1 MSPSVHSV
9 PFLHFTKLDY
19 TCPAPYIGSIQTMKF
34 SAMSPIPLAKRLS
47 LRRGMKLLRPHR
59 ARSPIPED
67 MKVVSRVPG
76 PEELERV
83 RHILF
88 PAGDYTDITDEE
100 IASVIPNC
108 PNLEVVQLS
117 GIEDIS
123 DRTIAILAAAATK
136 LRGLDLGGCSRITN
150 EGVLELAAKCTTLE
164 WIRLS
169 GVLGVTDS
177 AISALVKSCPRLSEL
192 ELDSCQ
198 GLTAMSIRDIW
209 TFTRKLRRL
218 KLTRC
223 KQLTAHAFP
232 ALVDE
237 NTLVPYWQSTPG
249 DEKDSLAGST
259 TFFPPLILSP
269 ANSPDNLRVLD
280 LGYCTKITDDA
291 MAGIVSNAT
300 KIQTLTISGCAHLT
314 DKTMDSICTLGENL
328 EVLSMAHV
336 SKVTDIGVVRL
347 VRACSRLR
355 SVDVNFCS
363 NLGDLAVLE
372 LATLPLLRRLSLVR
386 LRKLTDNAVFFL
398 AEHTPTLERLH
409 LSHCDGLSLDSMHH
423 VIRKLPELVHLSAT
437 GIPALTRPGVE
448 RFSERPPHDS
458 PPDNQEL
465 FRVFTNE
472 KIGLLRAFLDKEMER
487 QREAETRNIIFVPRA
502 DDAKE
507 LY

>member
-1 MSPSVHSV
+1 
-9 PFLHFTKLDY
+9 
-19 TCPAPYIGSIQTMKF
+19 
-34 SAMSPIPLAKRLS
+34 
-47 LRRGMKLLRPHR
+47 MKLLRPRH

-88 PAGDYTDITDEE
+88 PAGDYTDIIDEE

-117 GIEDIS
+117 GIEDTS
-123 DRTIAILAAAATK
+123 DRTIAILAATATK
-136 LRGLDLGGCSRITN
+136 LRGLDLGGCSRITD

-249 DEKDSLAGST
+249 GEKDSLAGST
-259 TFFPPLILSP
+259 TFFPPLILPP
-269 ANSPDNLRVLD
+269 AYSPDNLRVLD
-280 LGYCTKITDDA
+280 LGYCTKITDGA
-291 MAGIVSNAT
+291 MAGIISNAT

-328 EVLSMAHV
+328 EALSMAHV
-336 SKVTDIGVVRL
+336 SKVTDNGVVRL
-347 VRACSRLR
+347 VRACTRLR
-355 SVDVNFCS
+355 SVDVNCESSIMIPKINVGAYSITYFCSVVCS

-372 LATLPLLRRLSLVR
+372 LATLPSLRRLSLVQ

-398 AEHTPTLERLH
+398 AEHTLTLERLH
-409 LSHCDGLSLDSMHH
+409 LSHCDGLSLDSIHH

-448 RFSERPPHDS
+448 RFSERPPHVS
-458 PPDNQEL
+458 VSAPHMS
-465 FRVFTNE
+465 RNE
-472 KIGLLRAFLDKEMER
+472 
-487 QREAETRNIIFVPRA
+487 
-502 DDAKE
+502 
-507 LY
+507 

>member
-1 MSPSVHSV
+1 MSPGVHSV
-9 PFLHFTKLDY
+9 PLLRFTKLDY
-19 TCPAPYIGSIQTMKF
+19 TSPSPYIGLITTMKF

-47 LRRGMKLLRPHR
+47 FRRGMRLLRPHHP
-59 ARSPIPED
+59 RSPIPED

-88 PAGDYTDITDEE
+88 PTGDYTDITDEE
-100 IASVIPNC
+100 IASVIPHC
-108 PNLEVVQLS
+108 VNLEVVQLS
-117 GIEDIS
+117 GIEDTS
-123 DRTIAILAAAATK
+123 DRTIAILAATATK
-136 LRGLDLGGCSRITN
+136 LRGLDLGGCNAITDK
-150 EGVLELAAKCTTLE
+150 GVLELAAKCTTLE

-169 GVLGVTDS
+169 GVSSVTDS

-192 ELDSCQ
+192 ELDACQ
-198 GLTAMSIRDIW
+198 GLTATSIRDIW

-237 NTLVPYWQSTPG
+237 NTSVPYWQSTG
-249 DEKDSLAGST
+249 LDEKDSVAGST
-259 TFFPPLILSP
+259 ALLPPLILPP

-291 MAGIVSNAT
+291 IAGIVSNAT

-328 EVLSMAHV
+328 EVLTMAHV
-336 SKVTDIGVVRL
+336 SKITDTGVVRL
-347 VRACSRLR
+347 VRACTRLR
-355 SVDVNFCS
+355 SVDLNCESPIMIPNVNVDADDFASATVCS
-363 NLGDLAVLE
+363 DLGDLAVLE
-372 LATLPLLRRLSLVR
+372 LATLPSLRRLSLVQ

-409 LSHCDGLSLDSMHH
+409 LSHCDGLSLDSIHH

-437 GIPALTRPGVE
+437 GVPALTRPGVE
-448 RFSERPPHDS
+448 RFSEPPPQVSDQNFARIS
-458 PPDNQEL
+458 EQPMLKFD
-465 FRVFTNE
+465 
-472 KIGLLRAFLDKEMER
+472 
-487 QREAETRNIIFVPRA
+487 AE
-502 DDAKE
+502 
-507 LY
+507 